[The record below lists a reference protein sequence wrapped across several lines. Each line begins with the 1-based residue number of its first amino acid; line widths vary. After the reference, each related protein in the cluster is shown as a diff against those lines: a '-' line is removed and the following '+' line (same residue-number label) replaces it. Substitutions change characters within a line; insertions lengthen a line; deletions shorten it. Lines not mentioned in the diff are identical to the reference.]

1 MIVFLAD
8 EIDGAPQ
15 PTIDYLIK
23 FINETVSEK
32 SVKKVGA
39 TAKQATLR
47 RPIICICNDMYAP
60 ALRNLR
66 QMAFV
71 VNFPPMGSD
80 RLAER

>member
-1 MIVFLAD
+1 MCFDTD

-15 PTIDYLIK
+15 PTIDFLIK
-23 FINETVSEK
+23 FINENVTEK
-32 SVKKVGA
+32 GPKKIGA
-39 TAKQATLR
+39 KTKHAVLR

-66 QMAFV
+66 QIAFV

-80 RLAER
+80 CLAER